1 MSTTTIH
8 IDIHAEDLYERLG
21 VERTASRDEVRAA
34 YRALLRRYPPE
45 RAPEEFKRIREAYE
59 VLNDAASRAEYDR
72 APSAAVQRLLRLASA
87 AMEAQRYPEAEQHLK
102 QVLAEDPT
110 LDYARNW
117 LGLCFLYQEKP
128 GHALPLFEQ
137 LLQREQPS
145 PAWFGNA
152 GHAYAR
158 LGRIADAESMFRRA
172 VLAADAEGE
181 DVTSYYVALA
191 DLYIDRKD
199 LDAAEE
205 VLEKAIRHD
214 GTVDFEDLRYFTKLL
229 EVQLVRN
236 DPQRADAVLRR
247 IRVVAVDEQQ
257 REYTAWKLGDLACQ
271 LLAAGAFTLAA
282 AVARA
287 SGELQPQDG
296 DYRSLAQVASLLSQ
310 KNHADA
316 EQMLRTH
323 RCFWGEGRLAGLNS
337 TIRQH
342 CSQLRVFGP
351 MKPISSAPPLFTLNG
366 FGTMLYGERDP
377 DAQTRSHV
385 ATLYLVGIF
394 IPVIP
399 LACYRVI
406 RDGDRSWRFLGKVPF
421 SKANKIHLAASLVV
435 IFFFVLAVALT
446 PSTPSSSS
454 YYSSG
459 SSYGSDYG
467 TSPQRPSALRDL
479 SSSYSPGSTGSPSE
493 EGEAT
498 GEQARIESE
507 RFRVRWMGSQVQ
519 TLQARQDSIGNAIDD
534 LKSQISAIEGRA
546 TGGTIASGDYPRYR
560 RLIERHNALI
570 DRYNEVQS
578 QVQRETAEYETALRA
593 LNSRIDRYNSAQ

>member
-21 VERTASRDEVRAA
+21 VERTAGRDEVRAA

-45 RAPEEFKRIREAYE
+45 RAPEEFKRIRQAYE

-87 AMEAQRYPEAEQHLK
+87 AMEARAYTEAEEHLT

-117 LGLCFLYQEKP
+117 LALCFLYQERP
-128 GHALPLFEQ
+128 DRALPVFEH
-137 LLQREQPS
+137 LLQRAEPA

-158 LGRIADAESMFRRA
+158 LGRLPEAETMFRRA
-172 VLAADAEGE
+172 ILAADADGE

-191 DLYIDRKD
+191 DLYLDRKD
-199 LDAAEE
+199 FNAAEE

-214 GTVDFEDLRYFTKLL
+214 GTIDFEDLRYFTKLL

-287 SGELQPQDG
+287 SGELQPHDG

-337 TIRQH
+337 AIRRH

-351 MKPISSAPPLFTLNG
+351 MKPISSVPPLFTLNG

-406 RDGDRSWRFLGKVPF
+406 REGDRSWRFLGKVPF
-421 SKANKIHLAASLVV
+421 SKANKIHLAVSFSL
-435 IFFFVLAVALT
+435 IFLFALAVALT
-446 PSTPSSSS
+446 SYGSSS
-454 YYSSG
+454 

-467 TSPQRPSALRDL
+467 SSPQRPSALRDL
-479 SSSYSPGSTGSPSE
+479 SAYSSPSKVS
-493 EGEAT
+493 AAAD
-498 GEQARIESE
+498 EQAIIESE
-507 RFRVRWMGSQVQ
+507 RFRVRWMGTQVQ
-519 TLQARQDSIGNAIDD
+519 TLQTRQDSISNAIDD
-534 LKSQISAIEGRA
+534 LKSQISTIEARA
-546 TGGTIASGDYPRYR
+546 TDGQIASIDEPRYR

-570 DRYNEVQS
+570 DEYNDVLS
-578 QVQRETAEYETALRA
+578 QVQKKSGEYETALKA
-593 LNSRIDRYNSAQ
+593 LNSRIDRYNSGQ